1 MAVTPPK
8 APWYAG
14 SGGVT
19 QFTRAEA
26 QSFARGLLTSSTYRE
41 ELKSRLEKGSL
52 PPALEQMLWHYA
64 FGKPPEEV
72 SVTVSDD
79 LSSLSTEQL
88 AQRAE
93 FALRALKEAK
103 ALEEALDIEKSA

>member
-1 MAVTPPK
+1 M
-8 APWYAG
+8 
-14 SGGVT
+14 T

-26 QSFARGLLTSSTYRE
+26 QSFARGLLTSDVYRDQ
-41 ELKSRLEKGSL
+41 LKERLEKGNL
-52 PPALEQMLWHYA
+52 PPALETMLWHYA

-72 SVTVSDD
+72 AVTVSDD

-93 FALRALKEAK
+93 FALRTLREAK